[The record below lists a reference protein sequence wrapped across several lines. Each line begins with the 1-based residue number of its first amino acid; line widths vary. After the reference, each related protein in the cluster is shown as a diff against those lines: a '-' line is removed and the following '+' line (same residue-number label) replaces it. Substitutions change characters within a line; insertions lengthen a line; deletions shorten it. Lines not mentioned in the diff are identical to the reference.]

1 MEQLETE
8 RNKLKERKRKKQN
21 KQNRKKWIEVLKY
34 GGLERSG

>member
-1 MEQLETE
+1 MEQLEIE
-8 RNKLKERKRKKQN
+8 LNKLKERKKKQN

>member
-8 RNKLKERKRKKQN
+8 LNKLKERKRKKQN